1 MTTERTEGKRS
12 LWAARRARLGVP
24 LRMLAKASGVAAPYL
39 SLMEQGRGIPT
50 AEEYDRIIAALDSIE
65 AEQNRG
71 TAA

>member
-65 AEQNRG
+65 ERAKTG
-71 TAA
+71 DAA

>member
-50 AEEYDRIIAALDSIE
+50 ALDKIE